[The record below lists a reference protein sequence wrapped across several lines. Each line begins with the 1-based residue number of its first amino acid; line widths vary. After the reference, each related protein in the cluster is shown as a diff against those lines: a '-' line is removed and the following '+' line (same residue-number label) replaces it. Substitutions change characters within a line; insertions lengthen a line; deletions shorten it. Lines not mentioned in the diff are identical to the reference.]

1 MIHTWHETPNPPK
14 KEAAVIHNWKW
25 LQKLF
30 LDYVEPHDWRESS
43 GTYHWSTALCD
54 GLYRQGPRCTDGPR
68 WPCQTSPGTATHGPC
83 PRTQRL
89 HFSSALGLQSLP
101 SYAVHVFVSSSVP
114 AKPLPGHEPCWS
126 PAHGPISWPDSG
138 PASSPQTCLTVAVPC
153 LSILSRS
160 PKTDFQRVTQEEQ
173 AKKCTKQQHAT
184 YIYVCMSFNMF
195 WSITFYKLRNGSLR
209 YKYWSA
215 TEKSHALHSRDQKGD
230 KTRPNQMWHG

>member
-1 MIHTWHETPNPPK
+1 MRHQILRRKRPWLFTTESDFKSCSWTTWKPMTGENRLAHTAE
-14 KEAAVIHNWKW
+14 V
-25 LQKLF
+25 LLSMM
-30 LDYVEPHDWRESS
+30 DYTVRVL
-43 GTYHWSTALCD
+43 GALT
-54 GLYRQGPRCTDGPR
+54 GLDGPAK
-68 WPCQTSPGTATHGPC
+68 PPLGP
-83 PRTQRL
+83 PLTVPAQRL

-173 AKKCTKQQHAT
+173 AKKCTKRQHAT
-184 YIYVCMSFNMF
+184 YINMSVWDLIRFDQSPSVNSEMEV
-195 WSITFYKLRNGSLR
+195 WDISIGQPQKNPVLYIVEIKKVTKQGLIKCGMD
-209 YKYWSA
+209 KSA
-215 TEKSHALHSRDQKGD
+215 
-230 KTRPNQMWHG
+230 NV